1 MIKRALPILAM
12 LAACHSPIPYHPTVR
27 AFTVTTVPLLSR
39 ELAGTYP
46 FLKQDFAKGGMLDG
60 KEVYAFVPST
70 LVAYAGDTLEITL
83 VNPEDDAHTFVLPD
97 FAAAIPGQSTKTV
110 RDVAGAPGIYPFRC
124 NLTAHA
130 PMMSGELVVLDR
142 P

>member
-1 MIKRALPILAM
+1 MMKRVVCALAL
-12 LAACHSPIPYHPTVR
+12 LAACHSPFPYRPQVR
-27 AFTVTTVPLLSR
+27 SFTVTTVPLLSR

-46 FLKQDFAKGGMLDG
+46 FLKQDFARGGMLEG

-97 FAAAIPGQSTKTV
+97 FAAAIPGQSTKTIQY
-110 RDVAGAPGIYPFRC
+110 VAGAAGIYPFRC

-130 PMMSGELVVLDR
+130 PMMSGELVVLAR
-142 P
+142 